1 MKKRKKWPFVLGA
14 IVILVGGGIAYL
26 GHQMDKVS
34 AQMAL
39 PASVQVTGADIVS
52 TVSGGGYIAIDQSMD
67 IKLPSDLVI
76 DEYLVEVGDMVEE
89 GDIIANIDPSSIT
102 SAIVS
107 AQSELESINEKLKDT
122 SDMTSYEIEEY
133 NTRKDFLNAKIEILT
148 AYYLNPVIVA
158 TQSGVISAV
167 GNNSAASTT
176 DMSLDEYAD
185 LLMKG
190 DNEPGSTGD
199 ETTSSS
205 EETTEST
212 QAAEP
217 SEATTAPSESTSAPT
232 ESTAVPTESTPAET
246 TAAPTPTTA
255 PVPAYT
261 PITSLDSLT
270 ITAPVAGETPQSSIS
285 ETDTYTGLITWMPAN
300 TTFAPGTVYTAMI
313 TLMPKAGY
321 GFDPNNLPQLLMQG
335 ATVIPMTSTDGNF
348 VALISYPPTEG
359 EAPEGGA
366 GMSFQ
371 LPEDFDINQY
381 IQGYTA
387 GALPTSDYAALYNAA
402 TASQYSALAAAYS
415 QAGSI
420 SVGSGRP
427 SSNTAENVVVTIAST
442 DTAILAI
449 QIDEMDILQI
459 HEGQTAQL
467 SFVAIPNQ
475 EFTGEII
482 HVSNIANG
490 TSGNTKYDVQIL
502 VQMEEGMRFGMSADA
517 TITVAEATG
526 VPSIPMEALQQTG
539 SQTFV
544 FTSVAE
550 DGTLTGE
557 VPVVTGVSDG
567 LTVEIVSGVNM
578 GDTVY
583 YEHNEENPLAAFM

>member
-14 IVILVGGGIAYL
+14 VVILVGGGIAYL
-26 GHQMDKVS
+26 GHQMDKMS
-34 AQMAL
+34 EQMAL
-39 PASVQVTGADIVS
+39 PASVQVAAADIVS

-67 IKLPSDLVI
+67 IKLPADLVI

-107 AQSELESINEKLKDT
+107 AQSELESINDKLKDT

-167 GNNSAASTT
+167 GGDTASSNS
-176 DMSLDEYAD
+176 DLDLGEYAD
-185 LLMKG
+185 LLMKN
-190 DNEPGSTGD
+190 DPEPDSTGD
-199 ETTSSS
+199 ETTASTDETTQSTEPSESS
-205 EETTEST
+205 EETTE
-212 QAAEP
+212 
-217 SEATTAPSESTSAPT
+217 ATENTAAPS
-232 ESTAVPTESTPAET
+232 ESTPAET
-246 TAAPTPTTA
+246 TPAPTTA
-255 PVPAYT
+255 PVPAFT
-261 PITSLDSLT
+261 PITSLEGLT
-270 ITAPVAGETPQSSIS
+270 VATPVAGEAPQSSIA
-285 ETDTYTGLITWMPAN
+285 ETDTYAGLITWMPAGSV
-300 TTFAPGTVYTAMI
+300 FAPGTSYTAMI

-321 GFDPNNLPQLLMQG
+321 GFDPNGLPQLLIQG
-335 ATVIPMTSTDGNF
+335 ATVIPMTSADGNF
-348 VALISYPPTEG
+348 VALVSFAPTEG
-359 EAPEGGA
+359 EAPVGGS
-366 GMSFQ
+366 GLSFE
-371 LPEDFDINQY
+371 LPDDFDLNQY

-387 GALPTSDYAALYNAA
+387 GALPTSDYAALYDAA

-415 QAGSI
+415 QAGNI
-420 SVGSGRP
+420 SLGSSGRP
-427 SSNTAENVVVTIAST
+427 SSNTSENVVVTIAST

-459 HEGQTAQL
+459 HEGQTASL

-482 HVSNIANG
+482 HVSNIADG
-490 TSGNTKYDVQIL
+490 SSGNTKYDVQIL

-517 TITVAEATG
+517 TITVSEATG

>member
-14 IVILVGGGIAYL
+14 VVILVGGGIAYL
-26 GHQMDKVS
+26 DHQMDKVA

-39 PASVQVTGADIVS
+39 PGSVQVQAADIVS

-67 IKLPSDLVI
+67 IKLPSELVI
-76 DEYLVEVGDMVEE
+76 DEYLVEAGDMVEE
-89 GDIIANIDPSSIT
+89 GDIIANIDPTSIT

-107 AQSELESINEKLKDT
+107 AQAELESINNTLKDT

-133 NTRKDFLNAKIEILT
+133 NTRKDFLTAKIEILT

-158 TQSGVISAV
+158 TESGVISAV
-167 GNNSAASTT
+167 GNNSSTPST
-176 DMSLDEYAD
+176 ELSIDDYAD
-185 LLMKG
+185 LLIKN
-190 DNEPGSTGD
+190 DPEPGSTGEETTASTD
-199 ETTSSS
+199 ETTQSTEPSGS
-205 EETTEST
+205 VEETTAPTEST
-212 QAAEP
+212 AV
-217 SEATTAPSESTSAPT
+217 PT

-246 TAAPTPTTA
+246 TAAPTPTA
-255 PVPAYT
+255 QPAPAYT
-261 PITSLDSLT
+261 PITDLSSLSV
-270 ITAPVAGETPQSSIS
+270 TAPVEGAVPQSSIP
-285 ETDTYTGLITWMPAN
+285 ETDQYTGIITWMPAN
-300 TTFAPGTVYTAMI
+300 STFAPRTVYMAMI
-313 TLMPKAGY
+313 TLTPKDGY
-321 GFDPNNLPQLLMQG
+321 GFDPNNLPSLQIPD
-335 ATVIPMTSTDGNF
+335 ATVIPLTSLDGNF
-348 VALISYPPTEG
+348 VALVSFSPTTG
-359 EAPEGGA
+359 EAPSGNA
-366 GMSFQ
+366 GLSFQ
-371 LPEDFDINQY
+371 LPEDFNLDQY

-387 GALPTSDYAALYNAA
+387 GSLPTSDYAALYNAA

-427 SSNTAENVVVTIAST
+427 SSNTAENLVVTIAST
-442 DTAILAI
+442 ETAILAI

-459 HEGQTAQL
+459 HEGQTATL

-482 HVSNIANG
+482 HVSNIADG
-490 TSGNTKYDVQIL
+490 SSGNTKYDVQIL

-517 TITVAEATG
+517 TITVSEVTG

-539 SQTFV
+539 NQTFV
-544 FTSVAE
+544 FTQVAE

-583 YEHNEENPLAAFM
+583 YEKNDENPLAAFM